1 MSNIYAINPIF
12 RRGGEKVHSPG
23 ADTYAT
29 KYECLGFFNDGTYM
43 DFVNNYGG
51 ARFILGGH
59 KVTFT
64 ANSSNVHIPVLDQ
77 PIAYPYINIPGS
89 TQSFK
94 YALMVLGEGQNITP
108 TTISDVTNRLNNPD
122 ANNIILKGDHRN
134 PLYFWLLSYPYMSCF
149 PFVYE
154 VDEPGGTIQAQKLT
168 TYSAVAP
175 NTQLS
180 GYNHTGGERI
190 TLDRDDTYDW
200 ILRYNYHGGIGTA
213 ISLSDWCTALN
224 TKWTN
229 YTDQLTGSN
238 KMIGFLFFYRGYNGT
253 TVTTRQLI
261 KSFLDNCSTID
272 TTNDWTHERL
282 T

>member
-12 RRGGEKVHSPG
+12 RRGGETIHSPG

-29 KYECLGFFNDGTYM
+29 EYECLGFFNDGTYI
-43 DFVNNYGG
+43 DFTQPSNV
-51 ARFILGGH
+51 RLILGGH
-59 KVTFT
+59 KVTFS
-64 ANSSNVHIPVLDQ
+64 ANSSNTHIPVLDQ
-77 PIAYPYINIPGS
+77 PYANPYINIPGS
-89 TQSFK
+89 IQSFK
-94 YALMVLGEGQNITP
+94 YAVMVLGEGQNITP
-108 TTISDVTNRLNNPD
+108 TTIADVTTKLNNPD
-122 ANNIILKGDHRN
+122 ASNNIFKGDHRN
-134 PLYFWLLSYPYMSCF
+134 PLYFRLFSSVYMSCF

-154 VDEPGGTIQAQKLT
+154 VVETGGTIQSQKLT

-190 TLDRDDTYDW
+190 TLDVNNTYDW
-200 ILRYNYHGGIGTA
+200 VLKYNGHGGIGTA